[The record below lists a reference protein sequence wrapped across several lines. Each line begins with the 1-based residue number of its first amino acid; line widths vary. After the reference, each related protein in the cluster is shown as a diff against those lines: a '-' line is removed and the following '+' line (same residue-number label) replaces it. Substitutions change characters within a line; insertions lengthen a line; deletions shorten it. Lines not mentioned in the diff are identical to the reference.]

1 MDSTINL
8 SADTSDKIEQ
18 KYAFK
23 DFFFFFFSPI
33 IQWPLLLRSL
43 LKKIGLIICISW
55 KSIFKKKNTLELPTY
70 DT

>member
-23 DFFFFFFSPI
+23 DFFFFFFPHNTMTTVAEI
-33 IQWPLLLRSL
+33 IIKKDRTHNTNK
-43 LKKIGLIICISW
+43 LKIYI
-55 KSIFKKKNTLELPTY
+55 
-70 DT
+70 

>member
-23 DFFFFFFSPI
+23 DFFFFSPLNTMTTVAEI
-33 IQWPLLLRSL
+33 II
-43 LKKIGLIICISW
+43 KKIGLIIRIS
-55 KSIFKKKNTLELPTY
+55 
-70 DT
+70 

>member
-23 DFFFFFFSPI
+23 DFFFSHNTMTNVAEI
-33 IQWPLLLRSL
+33 IIKKDRTHNTYK
-43 LKKIGLIICISW
+43 LKIYI
-55 KSIFKKKNTLELPTY
+55 
-70 DT
+70 

>member
-23 DFFFFFFSPI
+23 DFFFFFPLNTMTTVAEI
-33 IQWPLLLRSL
+33 IIKKDRTHNTNKLKIYI
-43 LKKIGLIICISW
+43 LKK
-55 KSIFKKKNTLELPTY
+55 KKKKH
-70 DT
+70 